1 MASRKTPPPAAAAAS
16 TQDGET
22 VTYLKMAGLTVLMV
36 QKKDQVIYKLP
47 DNMAVNLLSTEQR
60 EQLLKEINQLHSR
73 QVATAAAATA
83 AAATAATTTAA
94 TAAATDAATTTAA
107 TTTPNLATS
116 APAKPVAGTQYPTTS
131 TTATPSSTQNGTPS
145 TSRVATPGT
154 SVFPVVPA
162 SKSSSPPTNSQPV
175 KTTRK
180 YTKTGKY
187 SKKKLQQ
194 QQQQQQQQDAQAGG
208 GNSGSSGSG
217 NTTATATMKPA
228 GTTTSVSVNSLQ
240 QRAADAS
247 SGVANTLESNP
258 QWILLTEI
266 HTLQLRQQAQQI
278 LLSHYRDQDT
288 IMKTM
293 MAANPQDVPH
303 QDRSVLARNISEV
316 EQLLNIIKA
325 QVEIKEKVML
335 SQFDDMSKRLQ
346 QMATQHHLLSL
357 QQASRLG
364 APKPLPTKGYST
376 TLTMATILSNL
387 TPLELFQIQDLQ
399 KLQQQQKQLVIQAVT
414 KPGLGSLTT
423 SVAGM
428 GGFGTTAMGAG
439 AGAANSTAGGAG
451 SAAAGSTSGGRPA
464 MATGSGG
471 EAATGPP
478 VPDIPAPLAKEM
490 QEHNAQIM
498 RAVHAQLWRDQ
509 EAIGRMDY
517 KRPFSSLEDAVER
530 LLPFHLYQFPW
541 QELEAEEKA
550 FHSEAQQEKWTA
562 QAKLLHT
569 QRDRVFE
576 RYNKLVKREAS
587 RATSANP
594 ELELLATKL
603 LYEDERAE
611 HGVVK
616 VEHDRV
622 KQEASELQRVLEI
635 REAQAALQRKQEA
648 MLIEQQQK
656 LMLER
661 EKERLRL
668 EADRQA
674 AVHASAEQTSKA
686 LQGFQ
691 QNQQQQQDQQQQ
703 QHEDAMLKSHE
714 ELLQRQLEQRQ
725 VLLQQ
730 EQQQLQQKQA
740 TAASSSPLPG
750 SAATT
755 PKQ

>member
-1 MASRKTPPPAAAAAS
+1 MASRKTPPPAPAAS
-16 TQDGET
+16 SSQDGET
-22 VTYLKMAGLTVLMV
+22 VMHLKMAGLTVLMV

-47 DNMAVNLLSTEQR
+47 DNMSVNSLSTEQR

-73 QVATAAAATA
+73 QVATAAAAA
-83 AAATAATTTAA
+83 AGASTTTTAA
-94 TAAATDAATTTAA
+94 ATPS
-107 TTTPNLATS
+107 TPASS
-116 APAKPVAGTQYPTTS
+116 APVKSATGNQYPTTS
-131 TTATPSSTQNGTPS
+131 TASTPSSTQNGTP
-145 TSRVATPGT
+145 TVSRGATPGT
-154 SVFPVVPA
+154 SVFPVNPIAASATPPA
-162 SKSSSPPTNSQPV
+162 NGQPV

-194 QQQQQQQQDAQAGG
+194 QQQQQDAQVGTSG
-208 GNSGSSGSG
+208 GSSS
-217 NTTATATMKPA
+217 TTTTTTTMAKPGGA
-228 GTTTSVSVNSLQ
+228 STSVSVNSLQ

-357 QQASRLG
+357 QQAARLA

-399 KLQQQQKQLVIQAVT
+399 KLQQQQKQLVIQTVT
-414 KPGLGSLTT
+414 KPGQGSLTT

-428 GGFGTTAMGAG
+428 GGIPATGAG
-439 AGAANSTAGGAG
+439 AGPSSTTGVGGVAAG
-451 SAAAGSTSGGRPA
+451 SAAGMRPA
-464 MATGSGG
+464 GPGAAGSGG
-471 EAATGPP
+471 ATGPP
-478 VPDIPAPLAKEM
+478 LPDIPAPLAKEM

-498 RAVHAQLWRDQ
+498 RAIHAQLWRDQ
-509 EAIGRMDY
+509 EAIERLDY

-550 FHSEAQQEKWTA
+550 FHSEAQQAKLTE
-562 QAKLLHT
+562 QAKQLHG

-576 RYNKLVKREAS
+576 RYRKLMKREAS
-587 RATSANP
+587 KATSANP
-594 ELELLATKL
+594 ELELLAIKL
-603 LYEDERAE
+603 LYDDERAE

-622 KQEASELQRVLEI
+622 KQEAQELQRVLEV
-635 REAQAALQRKQEA
+635 REAQAALKRKQEA

-674 AVHASAEQTSKA
+674 AVHASAEQTSKV
-686 LQGFQ
+686 LQGFQQQQQQ
-691 QNQQQQQDQQQQ
+691 QNQQQQAD
-703 QHEDAMLKSHE
+703 DLLKSHE

-725 VLLQQ
+725 ALLQQ
-730 EQQQLQQKQA
+730 EQQQQQK
-740 TAASSSPLPG
+740 
-750 SAATT
+750 
-755 PKQ
+755 